1 MQTMERTRMVV
12 DEVGF
17 FLAPGQDVADLKHRI
32 EAALRSGG
40 AFVDF
45 IVAGDDAVSVLVS
58 ASTRVVI
65 SLESV
70 DVDVGV
76 GAGDAGHGAAHYG
89 GDFDL
94 V

>member
-12 DEVGF
+12 DEVDF

-45 IVAGDDAVSVLVS
+45 TVAGDDAVSVLVS